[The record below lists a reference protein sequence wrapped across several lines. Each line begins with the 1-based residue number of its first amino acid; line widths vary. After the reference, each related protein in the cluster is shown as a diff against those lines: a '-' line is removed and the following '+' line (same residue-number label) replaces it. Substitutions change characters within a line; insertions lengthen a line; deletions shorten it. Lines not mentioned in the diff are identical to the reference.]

1 MRDVERV
8 AGWMNGGRGK
18 YLSVVV
24 LAAVLTARTAVGQ
37 EMPMQASDAQ
47 VTDTGDL
54 QYCLTNLAAQPA
66 TAWSVTVRV
75 TDPNG
80 MVIRHSAIT
89 TDEYRAEAHRGM
101 ASDEQLSASLLR
113 PHRPRRFVVPGP
125 FDQRLQLTVTP
136 LAMVFLDGS
145 SVGHAQLIAS
155 VFQRRAAERE
165 ARRDILKQLRDVRT
179 HYSGIAA
186 LKEAINRLSRPATTD
201 PGHTHRMVEQQLRDA
216 LTHAEA
222 GRIDAGKALDD
233 QLDLISREYQLAVQH
248 SIPRRE
254 D

>member
-1 MRDVERV
+1 VNGER
-8 AGWMNGGRGK
+8 RK

-37 EMPMQASDAQ
+37 EMPMQASDAE

-80 MVIRHSAIT
+80 IVIRHSAIT
-89 TDEYRAEAHRGM
+89 TDEYRAEAQRGM
-101 ASDEQLSASLLR
+101 ASDEQSSTSLLR
-113 PHRPRRFVVPGP
+113 LHRPHRFVVPGP
-125 FDQRLQLTVTP
+125 FDQRLHLTVTP

-145 SVGHAQLIAS
+145 SVGHARLIAS
-155 VFQRRAAERE
+155 VFQRRAAEGD

-179 HYSGIAA
+179 HYTGMAA
-186 LKEAINRLSRPATTD
+186 LKEAINRLSRPATPD
-201 PGHTHRMVEQQLRDA
+201 PGHTHRMVEEQLRDA

-222 GRIDAGKALDD
+222 GRVDAEKALDD
-233 QLDLISREYQLAVQH
+233 QLDLISREYQLALQH
-248 SIPRRE
+248 SIPRQE
-254 D
+254 N